1 MKDGTNKN
9 HVITFFQELTNA
21 DFIDPKL
28 SKSISRK
35 MLFLSKCVV
44 HNRKK
49 SRFIKEQEASGLL
62 TRSKRMM
69 LLSKCAVYNSKKSI
83 FIEEQEVSGLL
94 SKLGIKTPLR
104 IIPLLGDNYF

>member
-1 MKDGTNKN
+1 M
-9 HVITFFQELTNA
+9 TFFQEIKNT
-21 DFIDPKL
+21 DFIDLKV
-28 SKSISRK
+28 SKTRSRI

-69 LLSKCAVYNSKKSI
+69 LSSKCAVYNSKKSI